1 MGAGA
6 ERAHFGL
13 RPRLRWADR
22 RRRGGAG
29 AGPRRWGWPAV
40 RGPGPSRARRR
51 VGRGGNFPEGWQAT
65 PCSPWR
71 RGRGAPFSRL
81 AARTRREGARPGT
94 MNGPAV
100 PGPEEA
106 ASLARPPG
114 AGTRSG
120 SCPGHPASLW
130 AGEGGLRSALSS
142 AASGKPRGALPRWQ
156 IKIGSLGGI
165 MVKGLASAS
174 PRCGESARL
183 FKLRGA
189 GPRRKEGLLKREALE
204 TQHAWEWATGVRGYC
219 CMSF

>member
-6 ERAHFGL
+6 ERSHFGL

-40 RGPGPSRARRR
+40 RGPGPSRTRRPVGAVATSRR
-51 VGRGGNFPEGWQAT
+51 VAGDSLLPLAAGRE
-65 PCSPWR
+65 R
-71 RGRGAPFSRL
+71 RFRL

-130 AGEGGLRSALSS
+130 AGAGCESCFQCSIWE
-142 AASGKPRGALPRWQ
+142 ASGALPRWQ

-174 PRCGESARL
+174 P
-183 FKLRGA
+183 
-189 GPRRKEGLLKREALE
+189 
-204 TQHAWEWATGVRGYC
+204 AWWRSRPGCLNFGVRVPSERGVAEER
-219 CMSF
+219 SRGDPARGSGPQV